1 MRISFMLAIG
11 VIAVASNVQAAS
23 IGVTRQ
29 AEQVVSGTL
38 NGQKRTIVT
47 ATEVF
52 ENERLTANAQ
62 GNAQIELKDGT
73 KIVVGPNA
81 NVVLDNFVYKADNTI
96 GSLTVRA
103 TKGAFRFISGRSGHA
118 AYKVVTPY
126 ATIGI
131 RGTAFDVTVQK
142 GGTYVALLQGAVNV
156 CKTKGKC
163 KLLDDRCDYV
173 FVGAKGFSDQ
183 KSVAGGSRKSA
194 REIFPL
200 LANQNRLLASF
211 RQSTASCSSFPM
223 QASLNP
229 APAPNAVIDFTP
241 APAPSAGPGP
251 AASPGPAAPDPQPGP
266 TASPGPSAP
275 DPTPE
280 PEAPQPSP
288 GNPGNDKSVGN
299 SPFGGE
305 NGDVPSGKN
314 GVGNGGGKGRGNN
327 KG

>member
-1 MRISFMLAIG
+1 MRIPLLVALGSLAL
-11 VIAVASNVQAAS
+11 ALPAHAAS

-29 AEQVVSGTL
+29 AEQTVSGTL

-81 NVVLDNFVYKADNTI
+81 NVVLDDFVYKADNTI

-126 ATIGI
+126 ATIGV

-156 CKTKGKC
+156 CKSKGSC

-183 KSVAGGSRKSA
+183 KNVAGSSRKSA
-194 REIFPL
+194 RDIFPL
-200 LANQNRLLASF
+200 IANQNKLLASF
-211 RQSTASCSSFPM
+211 RQSTASCSAFPV

-229 APAPNAVIDFTP
+229 APSVPATPDLAPGSSPQPESTP
-241 APAPSAGPGP
+241 AP
-251 AASPGPAAPDPQPGP
+251 
-266 TASPGPSAP
+266 
-275 DPTPE
+275 
-280 PEAPQPSP
+280 EAQPSGP
-288 GNPGNDKSVGN
+288 GNPGNDRSVGN

-305 NGDVPSGKN
+305 NGNVPSGKD
-314 GVGNGGGKGRGNN
+314 GSGNGKGNGEGNGKGKNG
-327 KG
+327 

>member
-1 MRISFMLAIG
+1 MRIPFALAICT
-11 VIAVASNVQAAS
+11 IALSLPAHAAS
-23 IGVTRQ
+23 VGVTRQ

-81 NVVLDNFVYKADNTI
+81 NVVLDDFVYKADNTI

-126 ATIGI
+126 ATIGV

-173 FVGAKGFSDQ
+173 FVGAKGFADQ
-183 KSVAGGSRKSA
+183 KSFAGASKKST
-194 REIFPL
+194 RNIFPL

-229 APAPNAVIDFTP
+229 APAPNAVNDFTP

-251 AASPGPAAPDPQPGP
+251 AAPGSQPGPSAGPGPA
-266 TASPGPSAP
+266 AP

-280 PEAPQPSP
+280 PETQQAGP
-288 GNPGNDKSVGN
+288 GNPGNDKNVGN

-305 NGDVPSGKN
+305 NGNVPSGKDGSGN
-314 GVGNGGGKGRGNN
+314 SAGNGKGKGNN